1 MRILKSSDRRFQR
14 AFERL
19 RNRGRVVDEKIE
31 RTVRRIID
39 DVRRRGDRALF
50 EYGGKFD
57 RVSLS
62 PRNIE
67 VRRSE
72 VRKALSR
79 LNPRTLEVLGLA
91 ARRIERYHRKQAVR
105 SWSYREAVGI
115 ELGQEIRPVERV
127 GIYAPGGLA
136 AYPSTVLMA
145 AIPARIAGVREIIL
159 ATPTGRDGI
168 NPFILAAAEIAR
180 VDRIFRMGG
189 AQAIAAL
196 AYGTKSVPAVDK
208 IVGPG
213 NAYVAMAKRMV
224 YGTVGIDMIA
234 GPSEVMIVCDGG
246 ADPAVIGADL
256 LSQAEHD
263 ELASAVLLTPDE
275 DFARKVA
282 REVEVQLRAL
292 PKRDIAGKAVRGF
305 GLIIVTGDLDE
316 ALAIVNRFAPE
327 HLELIVGNPKRLLR
341 KVRNAGAVFLGP
353 NTPEVLGDY
362 LAGPNHILPTG
373 GTARFSSP
381 LGVYDF
387 VKRTSVISFSA
398 GALRKYG
405 AAAESFAQLEGL
417 EAHGRAIASRLKSKK
432 S

>member
-1 MRILKSSDRRFQR
+1 MRILKSSDRRFQG

-31 RTVRRIID
+31 RTVRRIIE
-39 DVRRRGDRALF
+39 DVRQRGDRALF
-50 EYGGKFD
+50 EYGRKFD
-57 RVSLS
+57 RVSLN

-72 VRKALSR
+72 IRKALSG
-79 LNPRTLEVLGLA
+79 LDPRTVEVLGLA
-91 ARRIERYHRKQAVR
+91 ARRIEQYHRKQTAR
-105 SWSYREAVGI
+105 SWSYREAGGI

-159 ATPTGRDGI
+159 ATPSGRDGV
-168 NPFILAAAEIAR
+168 NPFVLAAAEIAG
-180 VDRIFRMGG
+180 VDRVFQMGG

-213 NAYVAMAKRMV
+213 NAYVATAKRMV
-224 YGTVGIDMIA
+224 YGTVGIDMVA
-234 GPSEVMIVCDGG
+234 GPSEIVIVCDGR
-246 ADPAVIGADL
+246 ADPAVIAADL

-275 DFARKVA
+275 GFAGKVA
-282 REVEVQLRAL
+282 GEVGAQLRAL
-292 PKRDIAGKAVRGF
+292 PKRDIAGKAIRGF

-316 ALAIVNRFAPE
+316 ALEIVNRFAPE
-327 HLELIVGNPKRLLR
+327 HLELVVRNPKGILR

-353 NTPEVLGDY
+353 STPEVLGDY

-387 VKRTSVISFSA
+387 LKRTSVISFSA
-398 GALRKYG
+398 RALRKYG

-417 EAHGRAIASRLKSKK
+417 VAHGRAIASRLKSKK